1 MDQDDQ
7 GQERHRQASRVLCLH
22 LVELTLFFCF
32 NCFRYFNHF
41 LPKLGEDMGS
51 GITQELHLERP
62 KHPLDPAF
70 LSTIRLFLTRS
81 YREGFE
87 TWEAPLFGEKVR
99 FP

>member
-7 GQERHRQASRVLCLH
+7 GQERHRQASRVLCPH
-22 LVELTLFFCF
+22 LVELTHFFAVSIVSATGEK
-32 NCFRYFNHF
+32 N
-41 LPKLGEDMGS
+41 PKN
-51 GITQELHLERP
+51 I
-62 KHPLDPAF
+62 LDPAF

-87 TWEAPLFGEKVR
+87 TWEAPLFGSEKAR